1 MIEFV
6 MIIIFF
12 KEQKGELK
20 NTKKRSEFLWLISV
34 ERTER
39 FLSMEN
45 KLFLSGFKV
54 KVIYYFALLYPIQS
68 YYIHNR

>member
-1 MIEFV
+1 

-45 KLFLSGFKV
+45 KLFLSGFSGTFSRINAF
-54 KVIYYFALLYPIQS
+54 VIHKSLLS
-68 YYIHNR
+68 S